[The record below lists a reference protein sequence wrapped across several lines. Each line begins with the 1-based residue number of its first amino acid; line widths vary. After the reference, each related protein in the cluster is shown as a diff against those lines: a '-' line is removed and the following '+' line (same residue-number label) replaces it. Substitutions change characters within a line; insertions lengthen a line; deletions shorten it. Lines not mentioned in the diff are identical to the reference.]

1 MSASANLP
9 SNFVASR
16 FVGCDVG
23 KLAIVVFDTGSSQTR
38 TIANRKADLTRFA
51 RSLDD
56 TCLVVCEATGGYETA
71 LLQAMLAAKRAA
83 HRADARKVKAFIRSF
98 GTLGKTDAIDARA
111 LARYGEERHR
121 SLARWQ
127 EPDPIRKE
135 FQELVLLRADL
146 VRNRQAQRNRLA
158 APARLGATSLAC
170 LRGLVRA
177 VQVQIVAIELRLRA
191 LIEQHPELAADEAV
205 LRGIKGIGP
214 AVAATMLALMPELG
228 RISGKQAASL
238 AGLAPH
244 PRQSGASDGYR
255 RTRGGRAEIR
265 PALFMAAL
273 VAARQNQH
281 LREVYRRLVANG
293 KKPLVAVTALMRK
306 IVVIANA
313 KLRDALIERTAIQV
327 S

>member
-1 MSASANLP
+1 MPPITSP
-9 SNFVASR
+9 PSR

-23 KLAIVVFDTGSSQTR
+23 KDAIVVFDTGSGQTR
-38 TIANRKADLTRFA
+38 TIANRKADLTRLA

-56 TCLVVCEATGGYETA
+56 TCLVVCEATGGYETR
-71 LLQAMLAAKRAA
+71 LLQAMLAAGRAA
-83 HRADARKVKAFIRSF
+83 HRADASKVKAFIRSF
-98 GTLGKTDAIDARA
+98 GTLAKTDAIDARA

-121 SLARWQ
+121 SLQRWQ
-127 EPDPIRKE
+127 EPDPIRQE
-135 FQELVLLRADL
+135 IQELVLLRADL
-146 VRNRQAQRNRLA
+146 VRNRQAQRNRQA
-158 APARLGATSLAC
+158 APARHSAVALAC

-177 VQVQIVAIELRLRA
+177 LQTQIAAIELRLRG
-191 LIEQHPELAADEAV
+191 LIEQHPQLSADDAV

-228 RISGKQAASL
+228 SISGKQAASL

-244 PRQSGASDGYR
+244 PRQSGARDGYR
-255 RTRGGRAEIR
+255 RTRGGRAEVR

-273 VAARQNQH
+273 VAARRNQK
-281 LREVYRRLVANG
+281 LSEVYKRLVANG
-293 KKPLVAVTALMRK
+293 KKPLVAITALMRK

-313 KLRDALIERTAIQV
+313 KLRDARSERGGAQV